1 MEFGSTLIV
10 IVFLL
15 LGSLITYLKANN
27 KIIFLIT
34 KGLVY
39 GVEIVTE
46 LLQKKGYGKTKKEI
60 VLKFVVLYIEKIKKS
75 WSVEKKKALIE
86 KVDKY
91 LEEVVENMQG
101 IKEQLEIDDEI
112 TSIIT
117 DKVTNIE
124 QTVEDIIQI
133 GKDELK

>member
-1 MEFGSTLIV
+1 MLFRS
-10 IVFLL
+10 
-15 LGSLITYLKANN
+15 
-27 KIIFLIT
+27 
-34 KGLVY
+34 
-39 GVEIVTE
+39 
-46 LLQKKGYGKTKKEI
+46 
-60 VLKFVVLYIEKIKKS
+60 VLYIEKTKKS

-101 IKEQLEIDDEI
+101 LKEQLEIDDEI